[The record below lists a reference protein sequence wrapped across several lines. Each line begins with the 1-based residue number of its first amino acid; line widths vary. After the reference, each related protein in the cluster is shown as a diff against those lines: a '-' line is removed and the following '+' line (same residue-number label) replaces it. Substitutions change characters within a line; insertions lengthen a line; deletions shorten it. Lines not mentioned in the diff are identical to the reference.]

1 MSLPDPRILRLMTR
15 RALVATMVVA
25 AATAAGC
32 TVRPLYSSDKAI
44 QTGAIVGA
52 NAELRSIVIDEVRT
66 RYGQELRNQLIFL
79 FGGGSGQPAAPK
91 YRMVLNVDVTVT
103 NEAVVS
109 VGDENRP
116 TAALLQMTGTYVVTA
131 LDTDKPVATGSRS
144 IISSYDQPPQEFANL
159 RARRD
164 AENRA
169 ARELAEII
177 RLDVAQRLAR
187 G

>member
-1 MSLPDPRILRLMTR
+1 MSSPDLRSLR
-15 RALVATMVVA
+15 PARSALLLLAFVA
-25 AATAAGC
+25 AAAGC
-32 TVRPLYSSDKAI
+32 TVRPLYQSDKAI
-44 QTGAIVGA
+44 QTGAVVGA

-79 FGGGSGQPAAPK
+79 FNGGAGQPTTPK
-91 YRMVLNVDVTVT
+91 YRMVLNVEEVVT

-109 VGDENRP
+109 VGNENRP
-116 TAALLQMTGTYVVTA
+116 TAALLQMTAKYVLTEA
-131 LDTDKPVATGSRS
+131 DTGKPVAAATRS
-144 IISSYDQPPQEFANL
+144 ITSSYDQPPQEFANL

-177 RLDVAQRLAR
+177 RLDVAQRLSKS
-187 G
+187 